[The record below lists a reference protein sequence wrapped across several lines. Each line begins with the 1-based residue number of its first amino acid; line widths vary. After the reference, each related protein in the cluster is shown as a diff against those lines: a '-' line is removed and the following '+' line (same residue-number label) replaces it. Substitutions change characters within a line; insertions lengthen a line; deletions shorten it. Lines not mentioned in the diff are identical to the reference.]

1 GVVDGSGR
9 PGDLVN
15 FVLVGSEEHVLSAFQ
30 RAGWLLVDRTPEEA
44 AIHVIFASIGKQAY
58 TEVPMSDLYLF
69 GRVQDYGFARAKPVE
84 VIMYRHHLRLWK
96 APFELNSR
104 AVWLGAA
111 THDIGLEGDER
122 DGSITHKIDPKV
134 DNERDFVAET
144 FRASGTASAM
154 TLVLPNHPVFHAR
167 TA

>member
-1 GVVDGSGR
+1 
-9 PGDLVN
+9 
-15 FVLVGSEEHVLSAFQ
+15 
-30 RAGWLLVDRTPEEA
+30 
-44 AIHVIFASIGKQAY
+44 
-58 TEVPMSDLYLF
+58 
-69 GRVQDYGFARAKPVE
+69 GFARAKPIE

-154 TLVLPNHPVFHAR
+154 TLVLPNHPDRKSTRLNSSHVAISY
-167 TA
+167 